1 MSNNSANG
9 MATLPV
15 VTKPG
20 SYLTRMGIFIAIIA
34 AVGALLFPALSDAF
48 MANAV
53 LNGLILGVFA
63 VGVIYTF
70 RMVASPSNTFVFEF

>member
-34 AVGALLFPALSDAF
+34 AVGA
-48 MANAV
+48 
-53 LNGLILGVFA
+53 
-63 VGVIYTF
+63 
-70 RMVASPSNTFVFEF
+70 